1 MEEQSANK
9 VKRIEFTTMS
19 FCKPCKPALKKVKK
33 IAKKHNIPVIIQNR
47 TEVGAVAP
55 VACVVKNKDG
65 VEVSDCVK
73 GYGKGYK
80 KDIKKLIEG

>member
-1 MEEQSANK
+1 MEEQSVNNI
-9 VKRIEFTTMS
+9 KRIEFTSMPH
-19 FCKPCKPALKKVKK
+19 CKPCKPALKKVRK
-33 IAKKHNIPVIIQNR
+33 IAKKHNIPVEISN
-47 TEVGAVAP
+47 GSVAP
-55 VACVVKNKDG
+55 VACVVKDKDG